1 MKLNNSIIAFFI
13 VGFISAQKVW
23 SFNDCLSYA
32 RENNLQVLASKLN
45 EQVQESN
52 LKIAKKEKL
61 PDLKGTITNGIT
73 FGPLA
78 TQKVTQDGV
87 TDFAIDS
94 YYKYTEGYQNN
105 LALES
110 SMILYNNRRLRLTE
124 EKNAFLV
131 QQNQYTTEKI
141 KNDISLQLVGNYLT
155 VLLNKELLGVQLN
168 SMDTQAK
175 DKDRNEKL
183 YNAGSIPLS
192 TLYESK
198 SNLANAKQTYENAKI
213 EVDRSLMVLAM
224 LLQKDYRDFQIED
237 VKVSDD
243 IGMPLI
249 NLDDIINYA
258 FNNQPVIK
266 SAELGVESAKK
277 DIDIAK
283 TAFYPSITGGYKVS
297 TFYQDYFDRSS
308 KSIDDQW
315 YDNHSQMVSVGVNIP
330 IFSKGTN
337 KIKVQQSRI
346 NQLIQENQL
355 DQEKLN
361 LKQNIQTSY
370 FDVNSAYQTF
380 TSAKELVAST
390 ELSYE
395 FAQKSFTAGKINIYD
410 LNTARNNY
418 FNALSQMLQAKYSF
432 LFRLKIL
439 DFYIGK
445 PLEISSDEN
454 TNYNNLTPGKETV
467 QAINDLTSTDVE
479 IKKPEVIKSN
489 NIIQE
494 RKNANLST
502 PKTTVIKPEN
512 ISNSKPKPSVKSK
525 DEVKTSSVPVTAPV
539 KNNNSSQP
547 IKTETVI
554 SKNIPVKSS
563 NENSTV
569 KPSTKNDADAK
580 REALIKERRLKYS
593 QGAKPKFQN
602 DAQREALIKERR
614 AKLSKGIYD

>member
-124 EKNAFLV
+124 EKNSFLV

-380 TSAKELVAST
+380 TSAKELVEST

-494 RKNANLST
+494 RKNANLSS

-512 ISNSKPKPSVKSK
+512 ISNAKPKPSVKSK
-525 DEVKTSSVPVTAPV
+525 DEVKTNSVPVTAPV

-547 IKTETVI
+547 IKTETVN

>member
-1 MKLNNSIIAFFI
+1 MKINNNIIAFFI
-13 VGFISAQKVW
+13 VGFVSAQKVW

-78 TQKVTQDGV
+78 TQKVHQDGM
-87 TDFAIDS
+87 DFNIDS

-110 SMILYNNRRLRLTE
+110 SILLYNNRRLRLTE
-124 EKNAFLV
+124 EKNSFLV
-131 QQNQYTTEKI
+131 QQNHYTTEKI

-155 VLLNKELLGVQLN
+155 VLLNKELLGVQAN
-168 SMDTQAK
+168 SMDTQK
-175 DKDRNEKL
+175 QDKDRNEKL
-183 YNAGSIPLS
+183 FKAGSIPLS
-192 TLYESK
+192 TLYESR

-249 NLDDIINYA
+249 NMDDVINYA

-266 SAELGVESAKK
+266 SAEIAVESAKK

-283 TAFYPSITGGYKVS
+283 TEFYPSITGGYKVS

-308 KSIDDQW
+308 KSLDDQW
-315 YDNHSQMVSVGVNIP
+315 YDNHSQMLSVGLNIP

-370 FDVNSAYQTF
+370 FDVNSAFQTF
-380 TSAKELVAST
+380 NSAKELVSST

-395 FAQKSFTAGKINIYD
+395 FAQKSFAAGKINIYD

-418 FNALSQMLQAKYSF
+418 YNALSQMLQAKYSF

-445 PLEISSDEN
+445 PLEISSNEN
-454 TNYNNLTPGKETV
+454 ENYNNLTPSKKAV
-467 QAINDLTSTDVE
+467 QAINDLTTTEVE
-479 IKKPEVIKSN
+479 IKKPET
-489 NIIQE
+489 
-494 RKNANLST
+494 L
-502 PKTTVIKPEN
+502 KPA
-512 ISNSKPKPSVKSK
+512 ISIP
-525 DEVKTSSVPVTAPV
+525 E
-539 KNNNSSQP
+539 KNNNKNSSTP
-547 IKTETVI
+547 IKPTNKKVEKAADTKSKETNTIKNEVKETTDKTI
-554 SKNIPVKSS
+554 SSANAKNKSKEIKAIPSS
-563 NENSTV
+563 N
-569 KPSTKNDADAK
+569 KNNTAITTTPASPAQPVSKSEADAK

-593 QGAKPKFQN
+593 QGAKPQFQN
-602 DAQREALIKERR
+602 DTEREALIKERR
-614 AKLSKGIYD
+614 AKLSKGI

>member
-87 TDFAIDS
+87 TDFTIDS

-380 TSAKELVAST
+380 TSAKELVEST

-494 RKNANLST
+494 RKNANLSS
-502 PKTTVIKPEN
+502 PKTIVIKPEN
-512 ISNSKPKPSVKSK
+512 ISNAKPKPSVKSK

-547 IKTETVI
+547 IKTETVN

>member
-87 TDFAIDS
+87 TDFTIDS

-124 EKNAFLV
+124 EKNSFLV

-370 FDVNSAYQTF
+370 FDVNSAFQTF

-547 IKTETVI
+547 IKTETVN

>member
-1 MKLNNSIIAFFI
+1 MKINNNIIAFFI
-13 VGFISAQKVW
+13 VGFVSAQKVW

-78 TQKVTQDGV
+78 TQKVHQDGM
-87 TDFAIDS
+87 DFNIDS

-110 SMILYNNRRLRLTE
+110 SILLYNNRRLRLTE
-124 EKNAFLV
+124 EKNSFLV
-131 QQNQYTTEKI
+131 QQNHYTTEKI

-155 VLLNKELLGVQLN
+155 VLLNKELLGVQAN
-168 SMDTQAK
+168 SMDTQK
-175 DKDRNEKL
+175 QDKDRNEKL
-183 YNAGSIPLS
+183 FKAGSIPLS
-192 TLYESK
+192 TLYESR

-249 NLDDIINYA
+249 NMDDVINYA

-266 SAELGVESAKK
+266 SAEIAVESAKK

-283 TAFYPSITGGYKVS
+283 TEFYPSITGGYKVS

-308 KSIDDQW
+308 KSLDDQW
-315 YDNHSQMVSVGVNIP
+315 YDNHSQMLSVGLNIP

-370 FDVNSAYQTF
+370 FDVNSAFQTF
-380 TSAKELVAST
+380 NSAKELVSST

-395 FAQKSFTAGKINIYD
+395 FAQKSFAAGKINIYD

-418 FNALSQMLQAKYSF
+418 YNALSQMLQAKYSF

-445 PLEISSDEN
+445 PLEISSNEN
-454 TNYNNLTPGKETV
+454 ENYNNLTPSKKAV
-467 QAINDLTSTDVE
+467 QAINDLTTTEVE
-479 IKKPEVIKSN
+479 IKKPET
-489 NIIQE
+489 
-494 RKNANLST
+494 L
-502 PKTTVIKPEN
+502 KPA
-512 ISNSKPKPSVKSK
+512 ISIP
-525 DEVKTSSVPVTAPV
+525 E
-539 KNNNSSQP
+539 KNNNKNSSTP
-547 IKTETVI
+547 IKPTNKKVEKAADTKSKETNTIKNEVKETTDKTI
-554 SKNIPVKSS
+554 SSANAKNKSKEIKAIPSS
-563 NENSTV
+563 N
-569 KPSTKNDADAK
+569 KNNTAITTTPASPAQPVSKSEADAK

-602 DAQREALIKERR
+602 DTEREALIKERR
-614 AKLSKGIYD
+614 AKLSKGI

>member
-1 MKLNNSIIAFFI
+1 MKINNSIIAFFI
-13 VGFISAQKVW
+13 VGFVSAQKVW

-78 TQKVTQDGV
+78 TQKVHQDGM
-87 TDFAIDS
+87 DFNIDS

-110 SMILYNNRRLRLTE
+110 SILLYNNRRLRLTE
-124 EKNAFLV
+124 EKNSFLV
-131 QQNQYTTEKI
+131 QQNHYTTEKI

-155 VLLNKELLGVQLN
+155 VLLNKELLGVQAN
-168 SMDTQAK
+168 SMDTQK
-175 DKDRNEKL
+175 QDKDRNEKL
-183 YNAGSIPLS
+183 FKAGSIPLS
-192 TLYESK
+192 TLYESR

-249 NLDDIINYA
+249 NMDDVINYA

-266 SAELGVESAKK
+266 SAEIAVESAKK

-283 TAFYPSITGGYKVS
+283 TEFYPSITGGYKVS

-308 KSIDDQW
+308 KSLDDQW
-315 YDNHSQMVSVGVNIP
+315 YDNHSQMLSVGLNIP

-370 FDVNSAYQTF
+370 FDVNSAFQTF
-380 TSAKELVAST
+380 NSAKELVSST
-390 ELSYE
+390 EISYE
-395 FAQKSFTAGKINIYD
+395 FAQKSFAAGKINIYD

-418 FNALSQMLQAKYSF
+418 YNALSQMLQAKYSF

-445 PLEISSDEN
+445 PLEISSNEN
-454 TNYNNLTPGKETV
+454 ENYNNLTPSKKAV
-467 QAINDLTSTDVE
+467 QAINDLTTTEVE
-479 IKKPEVIKSN
+479 IKKPET
-489 NIIQE
+489 
-494 RKNANLST
+494 L
-502 PKTTVIKPEN
+502 KPA
-512 ISNSKPKPSVKSK
+512 ISIP
-525 DEVKTSSVPVTAPV
+525 E
-539 KNNNSSQP
+539 KNNNKNSSTP
-547 IKTETVI
+547 IKPTNKKVEKAADTKSKETNTIKNEVKETTDKTI
-554 SKNIPVKSS
+554 SSANAKNKSKEIKAIPSS
-563 NENSTV
+563 N
-569 KPSTKNDADAK
+569 KNNTAITTTPASPAQPVSKSEADAK

-593 QGAKPKFQN
+593 QGAKPQFQN
-602 DAQREALIKERR
+602 DTEREALIKERR
-614 AKLSKGIYD
+614 AKLSKGI

>member
-1 MKLNNSIIAFFI
+1 MKINNSIIAFFI
-13 VGFISAQKVW
+13 VGFVSAQKVW

-78 TQKVTQDGV
+78 TQKVHQDGM
-87 TDFAIDS
+87 DFNIDS

-110 SMILYNNRRLRLTE
+110 SILLYNNRRLRLTE
-124 EKNAFLV
+124 EKNSFLV
-131 QQNQYTTEKI
+131 QQNHYTTEKI

-155 VLLNKELLGVQLN
+155 VLLNKELLGVQAN
-168 SMDTQAK
+168 SMDTQK
-175 DKDRNEKL
+175 QDKDRNEKL
-183 YNAGSIPLS
+183 FKAGSIPLS
-192 TLYESK
+192 TLYESR

-249 NLDDIINYA
+249 NMDDVINYA

-266 SAELGVESAKK
+266 SAEIAVESAKK

-283 TAFYPSITGGYKVS
+283 TEFYPSITGGYKVS

-308 KSIDDQW
+308 KSLDDQW
-315 YDNHSQMVSVGVNIP
+315 YDNHSQMLSVGLNIP

-370 FDVNSAYQTF
+370 FDVNSAFQTF
-380 TSAKELVAST
+380 NSAKELVSST

-395 FAQKSFTAGKINIYD
+395 FAQKSFAAGKINIYD

-418 FNALSQMLQAKYSF
+418 YNALSQMLQAKYSF

-445 PLEISSDEN
+445 PLEISSNEN
-454 TNYNNLTPGKETV
+454 ENYNNLTPSKKAV
-467 QAINDLTSTDVE
+467 QAINDLTTTEVE
-479 IKKPEVIKSN
+479 IKKPET
-489 NIIQE
+489 
-494 RKNANLST
+494 L
-502 PKTTVIKPEN
+502 KPA
-512 ISNSKPKPSVKSK
+512 ISIP
-525 DEVKTSSVPVTAPV
+525 E
-539 KNNNSSQP
+539 KNNNKNSSTP
-547 IKTETVI
+547 IKPTNKKVEKAADTKSKETNTIKNEVKETTNKTTSSANTKNK
-554 SKNIPVKSS
+554 SKEVKAIPSS
-563 NENSTV
+563 N
-569 KPSTKNDADAK
+569 KNNTAITTTPASPAQPVSKSEADAK

-593 QGAKPKFQN
+593 QGAKPQFQN
-602 DAQREALIKERR
+602 ETEREALIKERR
-614 AKLSKGIYD
+614 AKLSKGI

>member
-78 TQKVTQDGV
+78 TQKVIQNGG
-87 TDFAIDS
+87 TDFTIDS

-110 SMILYNNRRLRLTE
+110 SMILYNNRRLRLNE
-124 EKNAFLV
+124 EKNSFLV

-155 VLLNKELLGVQLN
+155 VLLNKELLGVQYN
-168 SMDTQAK
+168 SMDIQAK
-175 DKDRNEKL
+175 EKDRNEKM
-183 YNAGSIPLS
+183 YTAGSIPLS

-258 FNNQPVIK
+258 FNNQPSIK

-297 TFYQDYFDRSS
+297 TFYQDYFDRSN

-315 YDNHSQMVSVGVNIP
+315 YDNHSQMLSVGVNIP

-346 NQLIQENQL
+346 NQLLQENQL

-370 FDVNSAYQTF
+370 FDVNTAYQTF
-380 TSAKELVAST
+380 TSAKELVSST

-445 PLEISSDEN
+445 PLEISSDESV
-454 TNYNNLTPGKETV
+454 NYNNLTPSKETI

-479 IKKPEVIKSN
+479 IKKPEILKPNN
-489 NIIQE
+489 NIPEI
-494 RKNANLST
+494 KGANLST
-502 PKTTVIKPEN
+502 PNTSANIKSGKA
-512 ISNSKPKPSVKSK
+512 IDAKSK
-525 DEVKTSSVPVTAPV
+525 DEFKTNTGTVKTSTDIS
-539 KNNNSSQP
+539 NNASQP
-547 IKTETVI
+547 IKNAPAN
-554 SKNIPVKSS
+554 SKDMTVKST
-563 NENSTV
+563 NKNSSA
-569 KPSTKNDADAK
+569 KPLSKTEAEAK

-593 QGAKPKFQN
+593 QGARPQFQN

>member
-124 EKNAFLV
+124 EKNSFLV

-380 TSAKELVAST
+380 TSAKELVEST

-494 RKNANLST
+494 RKNANLSS
-502 PKTTVIKPEN
+502 PKTTVIKPKN
-512 ISNSKPKPSVKSK
+512 ISNAKPKPSVKSK

-547 IKTETVI
+547 IKTETMN
-554 SKNIPVKSS
+554 SKNILVKSS

>member
-78 TQKVTQDGV
+78 TQKVIQNGG
-87 TDFAIDS
+87 TDFTIDS

-110 SMILYNNRRLRLTE
+110 SMILYNNRRLRLNE
-124 EKNAFLV
+124 EKNSFLV

-155 VLLNKELLGVQLN
+155 VLLNKELLGVQYN
-168 SMDTQAK
+168 SMDIQAK
-175 DKDRNEKL
+175 EKDRNEKM
-183 YNAGSIPLS
+183 YTAGSIPLS

-258 FNNQPVIK
+258 FNNQPSIK

-297 TFYQDYFDRSS
+297 TFYQDYFDRSN

-315 YDNHSQMVSVGVNIP
+315 YDNHSQMLSVGVNIP

-346 NQLIQENQL
+346 NQLLQENQL

-370 FDVNSAYQTF
+370 FDVNTAYQTF
-380 TSAKELVAST
+380 TSAKELVSST

-445 PLEISSDEN
+445 PLEISSDESV
-454 TNYNNLTPGKETV
+454 NYNNLTPSKETI

-479 IKKPEVIKSN
+479 IKKPEILKPNN
-489 NIIQE
+489 NIPEI
-494 RKNANLST
+494 KGANLST
-502 PKTTVIKPEN
+502 PNTSANIKSGKA
-512 ISNSKPKPSVKSK
+512 IDAKSK
-525 DEVKTSSVPVTAPV
+525 DEFKTNTDTVKTSTDIS
-539 KNNNSSQP
+539 NNASQP
-547 IKTETVI
+547 IKNAPAN
-554 SKNIPVKSS
+554 SKDMTVKST
-563 NENSTV
+563 NKNSSA
-569 KPSTKNDADAK
+569 KPLSKTEAEAK

-593 QGAKPKFQN
+593 QGARPQFQN

>member
-1 MKLNNSIIAFFI
+1 MKINNNIIAFFI
-13 VGFISAQKVW
+13 VGFVSAQKVW

-78 TQKVTQDGV
+78 TQKVHQDGM
-87 TDFAIDS
+87 DFNIDS

-110 SMILYNNRRLRLTE
+110 SILLYNNRRLRLTE
-124 EKNAFLV
+124 EKNSFLV
-131 QQNQYTTEKI
+131 QQNHYTTEKI

-155 VLLNKELLGVQLN
+155 VLLNKELLGVQAN
-168 SMDTQAK
+168 SMDTQK
-175 DKDRNEKL
+175 QDKDRNEKL
-183 YNAGSIPLS
+183 FKAGSIPLS
-192 TLYESK
+192 TLYESR

-213 EVDRSLMVLAM
+213 EVGRSLMVLAM

-249 NLDDIINYA
+249 NMDDVINYA

-266 SAELGVESAKK
+266 SAEIAVESAKK

-283 TAFYPSITGGYKVS
+283 TEFYPSITGGYKVS

-308 KSIDDQW
+308 KSLDDQW
-315 YDNHSQMVSVGVNIP
+315 YDNHSQMLSVGLNIP

-370 FDVNSAYQTF
+370 FDVNSAFQTF
-380 TSAKELVAST
+380 NSAKELVSST

-395 FAQKSFTAGKINIYD
+395 FAQKSFAAGKINIYD

-418 FNALSQMLQAKYSF
+418 YNALSQMLQAKYSF

-445 PLEISSDEN
+445 PLEISSNEN
-454 TNYNNLTPGKETV
+454 ENYNNLTPSKKAV
-467 QAINDLTSTDVE
+467 QAINDLTTTEVE
-479 IKKPEVIKSN
+479 IKKPET
-489 NIIQE
+489 
-494 RKNANLST
+494 L
-502 PKTTVIKPEN
+502 KPA
-512 ISNSKPKPSVKSK
+512 ISIP
-525 DEVKTSSVPVTAPV
+525 E
-539 KNNNSSQP
+539 KNNNKNSSTP
-547 IKTETVI
+547 IKPTNKKVEKAADTKSKETNTIKNEVKETTDKTI
-554 SKNIPVKSS
+554 SSANAKNKSKEIKAIPSS
-563 NENSTV
+563 N
-569 KPSTKNDADAK
+569 KNNTAITTTPASPAQPVSKSEADAK

-593 QGAKPKFQN
+593 QGAKPQFQN
-602 DAQREALIKERR
+602 DTEREALIKERR
-614 AKLSKGIYD
+614 AKLSKGI

>member
-124 EKNAFLV
+124 EKNSFLV

-512 ISNSKPKPSVKSK
+512 ISNAKPKPSVKSK

-547 IKTETVI
+547 IKTETVN

>member
-78 TQKVTQDGV
+78 TQKVTQNGI
-87 TDFAIDS
+87 TDFTIDS

-110 SMILYNNRRLRLTE
+110 SMILYNNRRLRLNE
-124 EKNAFLV
+124 EKNSFLV

-155 VLLNKELLGVQLN
+155 VLLNKELLGVQYN
-168 SMDTQAK
+168 SMDIQAK
-175 DKDRNEKL
+175 EKDRNEKL
-183 YNAGSIPLS
+183 YTAGSIPLS

-258 FNNQPVIK
+258 FNNQPSIK

-297 TFYQDYFDRSS
+297 TFYQDYFDRSN

-315 YDNHSQMVSVGVNIP
+315 YDNHSQMLSVGVNIP

-346 NQLIQENQL
+346 NQLLQENQL

-370 FDVNSAYQTF
+370 FDVNTAYQTF
-380 TSAKELVAST
+380 TSAKELVSST

-445 PLEISSDEN
+445 PLEISSDESV
-454 TNYNNLTPGKETV
+454 NYNNLTPSKETI

-479 IKKPEVIKSN
+479 IKKPEILKPNN
-489 NIIQE
+489 NIPEI
-494 RKNANLST
+494 KGTNLST
-502 PKTTVIKPEN
+502 PNTSANIKSGKA
-512 ISNSKPKPSVKSK
+512 IDAKSK
-525 DEVKTSSVPVTAPV
+525 DEFKTSIGTVKTSTDIS
-539 KNNNSSQP
+539 NNASQP
-547 IKTETVI
+547 IKNAPAN
-554 SKNIPVKSS
+554 SKDMTVKST
-563 NENSTV
+563 NKNSSA
-569 KPSTKNDADAK
+569 KPLSKTEADAK

-593 QGAKPKFQN
+593 QGARPQFQN

>member
-1 MKLNNSIIAFFI
+1 MKINNSIIAFFI
-13 VGFISAQKVW
+13 VGFVSAQKVW

-78 TQKVTQDGV
+78 TQKVHQDGM
-87 TDFAIDS
+87 DFNIDS

-110 SMILYNNRRLRLTE
+110 SILLYNNRRLRLTE
-124 EKNAFLV
+124 EKNSFLV
-131 QQNQYTTEKI
+131 QQNHYTTEKI

-155 VLLNKELLGVQLN
+155 VLLNKELLGVQAN
-168 SMDTQAK
+168 SMDTQK
-175 DKDRNEKL
+175 QDKDRNEKL
-183 YNAGSIPLS
+183 FKAGSIPLS
-192 TLYESK
+192 TLYESR

-249 NLDDIINYA
+249 NMDDVINYA

-266 SAELGVESAKK
+266 SAEIAVESAKK

-283 TAFYPSITGGYKVS
+283 TEFYPSITGGYKVS

-308 KSIDDQW
+308 KSLDDQW
-315 YDNHSQMVSVGVNIP
+315 YDNHSQMLSVGLNIP

-370 FDVNSAYQTF
+370 FDVNSAFQTF
-380 TSAKELVAST
+380 NSAKELVSST

-395 FAQKSFTAGKINIYD
+395 FAQKSFAAGKINIYD

-418 FNALSQMLQAKYSF
+418 YNALSQMLQAKYSF

-445 PLEISSDEN
+445 PLEISSNEN
-454 TNYNNLTPGKETV
+454 ENYNNLTPSKKAV
-467 QAINDLTSTDVE
+467 QAINDLTTTEVE
-479 IKKPEVIKSN
+479 IKKPET
-489 NIIQE
+489 
-494 RKNANLST
+494 L
-502 PKTTVIKPEN
+502 KPA
-512 ISNSKPKPSVKSK
+512 ISIP
-525 DEVKTSSVPVTAPV
+525 E
-539 KNNNSSQP
+539 KNNNKNSSTP
-547 IKTETVI
+547 IKPTNKKVEKAADTKSKETNTIKNEVKETTNKTI
-554 SKNIPVKSS
+554 SSANTKNKSKEVKAIPSS
-563 NENSTV
+563 N
-569 KPSTKNDADAK
+569 KNNTAITTTPASPAQPVSKSEADAK

-593 QGAKPKFQN
+593 QGAKPQFQN
-602 DAQREALIKERR
+602 ETEREALIKERR
-614 AKLSKGIYD
+614 AKLSKGI

>member
-124 EKNAFLV
+124 EKNSFLV

-512 ISNSKPKPSVKSK
+512 ISNAKPKPSVKSK
-525 DEVKTSSVPVTAPV
+525 DEVKTSTVPVTAPV
-539 KNNNSSQP
+539 KNNNSSQT
-547 IKTETVI
+547 IKTETVN
-554 SKNIPVKSS
+554 SKNTPVKSS

-614 AKLSKGIYD
+614 AKLSKGLYD

>member
-1 MKLNNSIIAFFI
+1 MKINNSIIAFFI
-13 VGFISAQKVW
+13 VGFVSAQKVW

-78 TQKVTQDGV
+78 TQKVHQDGM
-87 TDFAIDS
+87 DFNIDS

-110 SMILYNNRRLRLTE
+110 SILLYNNRRLRLTE
-124 EKNAFLV
+124 EKNSFLV
-131 QQNQYTTEKI
+131 QQNHYTTEKI

-155 VLLNKELLGVQLN
+155 VLLNKELLGVQAN
-168 SMDTQAK
+168 SMDTQK
-175 DKDRNEKL
+175 QDKDRNEKL
-183 YNAGSIPLS
+183 FKAGSIPLS
-192 TLYESK
+192 TLYESR

-249 NLDDIINYA
+249 NMDDVINYA

-266 SAELGVESAKK
+266 SAEIAVESAKK

-283 TAFYPSITGGYKVS
+283 TEFYPSITGGYKVS

-308 KSIDDQW
+308 KSLDDQW
-315 YDNHSQMVSVGVNIP
+315 YDNHSQMLSVGLNIP

-370 FDVNSAYQTF
+370 FDVNSAFQTF
-380 TSAKELVAST
+380 NSAKELVSST

-395 FAQKSFTAGKINIYD
+395 FAQKSFAAGKINIYD

-418 FNALSQMLQAKYSF
+418 YNALSQMLQAKYSF

-445 PLEISSDEN
+445 PLEISSNEN
-454 TNYNNLTPGKETV
+454 ENYNNLTPSKKAV
-467 QAINDLTSTDVE
+467 QAINDLTTTEVE
-479 IKKPEVIKSN
+479 IKKPET
-489 NIIQE
+489 
-494 RKNANLST
+494 L
-502 PKTTVIKPEN
+502 KPA
-512 ISNSKPKPSVKSK
+512 ISIP
-525 DEVKTSSVPVTAPV
+525 E
-539 KNNNSSQP
+539 KNNNKNSSTP
-547 IKTETVI
+547 IKPTNKKVEKAADTKSKETNTIKNEVKETTDKTI
-554 SKNIPVKSS
+554 SSANAKNKSKEIKAIPSS
-563 NENSTV
+563 N
-569 KPSTKNDADAK
+569 KNNTAITTTPASPAQPVSKSEADAK

-593 QGAKPKFQN
+593 QGAKPQFQN
-602 DAQREALIKERR
+602 DTEREALIKERR
-614 AKLSKGIYD
+614 AKLSKGI

>member
-13 VGFISAQKVW
+13 VGFISAQKIW

-124 EKNAFLV
+124 EKNSFLV

-380 TSAKELVAST
+380 TSAKELVEST

-454 TNYNNLTPGKETV
+454 TNYNNLTPSKETV

-489 NIIQE
+489 NITQE

-512 ISNSKPKPSVKSK
+512 ISNAKPKPSVKSK
-525 DEVKTSSVPVTAPV
+525 DEVKTSTVPVTAPV
-539 KNNNSSQP
+539 KNNNASQP
-547 IKTETVI
+547 IKTETVN

>member
-1 MKLNNSIIAFFI
+1 MKINNSIIAFFI
-13 VGFISAQKVW
+13 VGFVSAQKVW

-78 TQKVTQDGV
+78 TQKVHQDGM
-87 TDFAIDS
+87 DFNIDS

-110 SMILYNNRRLRLTE
+110 SILLYNNRRLRLTE
-124 EKNAFLV
+124 EKNSFLV
-131 QQNQYTTEKI
+131 QQNHYTTEKI

-155 VLLNKELLGVQLN
+155 VLLNKELLGVQAN
-168 SMDTQAK
+168 SMDTQK
-175 DKDRNEKL
+175 QDKDRNEKL
-183 YNAGSIPLS
+183 FKAGSIPLS
-192 TLYESK
+192 TLYESR

-249 NLDDIINYA
+249 NMDDVINYA

-266 SAELGVESAKK
+266 SAEIAVESAKK

-283 TAFYPSITGGYKVS
+283 TEFYPSITGGYKVS

-308 KSIDDQW
+308 KSLDDQW
-315 YDNHSQMVSVGVNIP
+315 YDNHSQMLSVGLNIP

-370 FDVNSAYQTF
+370 FDVNSAFQTF
-380 TSAKELVAST
+380 NSAKELVSST

-395 FAQKSFTAGKINIYD
+395 FAQKSFAAGKINIYD

-418 FNALSQMLQAKYSF
+418 YNALSQMLQAKYSF

-445 PLEISSDEN
+445 PLEISSNEN
-454 TNYNNLTPGKETV
+454 ENYNNLTPSKKAV
-467 QAINDLTSTDVE
+467 QAINDLTTTEVE
-479 IKKPEVIKSN
+479 IKKPET
-489 NIIQE
+489 
-494 RKNANLST
+494 L
-502 PKTTVIKPEN
+502 KPA
-512 ISNSKPKPSVKSK
+512 ISIP
-525 DEVKTSSVPVTAPV
+525 E
-539 KNNNSSQP
+539 KNNNKNSSTQIKPTNKKIEKAADTKSKETNTIKNEVKETTNKTISSANTKNKSKEVKAIPSSNKNNTAITTPPASPSQP
-547 IKTETVI
+547 V
-554 SKNIPVKSS
+554 SKS
-563 NENSTV
+563 E
-569 KPSTKNDADAK
+569 ADAK

-593 QGAKPKFQN
+593 QGAKPQFQN
-602 DAQREALIKERR
+602 ETEREALIKERR
-614 AKLSKGIYD
+614 AKLSKGI

>member
-78 TQKVTQDGV
+78 TQKVTQNGV
-87 TDFAIDS
+87 TDFTIDS

-110 SMILYNNRRLRLTE
+110 SMILYNNRRLRLNE
-124 EKNAFLV
+124 EKNSFLV

-155 VLLNKELLGVQLN
+155 VLLNKELLGVQYN
-168 SMDTQAK
+168 SMDIQAK
-175 DKDRNEKL
+175 EKDRNEKL
-183 YNAGSIPLS
+183 YTAGSIPLS

-258 FNNQPVIK
+258 FNNQPSIK

-297 TFYQDYFDRSS
+297 TFYQDYFDRSN

-315 YDNHSQMVSVGVNIP
+315 YDNHSQMLSVGVNIP

-346 NQLIQENQL
+346 NQLLQENQL

-370 FDVNSAYQTF
+370 FDVNTAYQTF
-380 TSAKELVAST
+380 TSAKELVSST

-445 PLEISSDEN
+445 PLEISSDESV
-454 TNYNNLTPGKETV
+454 NYNNLTPSKETI

-479 IKKPEVIKSN
+479 IKKPEILKPNN
-489 NIIQE
+489 NIPEI
-494 RKNANLST
+494 KGTNLST
-502 PKTTVIKPEN
+502 PNTSANIKSGKA
-512 ISNSKPKPSVKSK
+512 IDAKSK
-525 DEVKTSSVPVTAPV
+525 DEFKTSTGTVKTSTDIS
-539 KNNNSSQP
+539 NNASQP
-547 IKTETVI
+547 IKNAPAN
-554 SKNIPVKSS
+554 SKDMTVKST
-563 NENSTV
+563 NKNSSA
-569 KPSTKNDADAK
+569 KPLSKTEAEAK

-593 QGAKPKFQN
+593 QGAKPQFQN

>member
-1 MKLNNSIIAFFI
+1 MKINNSIIAFFI
-13 VGFISAQKVW
+13 VGFVSAQKVW

-78 TQKVTQDGV
+78 TQKVHQDGM
-87 TDFAIDS
+87 DFNIDS

-110 SMILYNNRRLRLTE
+110 SILLYNNRRLRLTE
-124 EKNAFLV
+124 EKNSFLV
-131 QQNQYTTEKI
+131 QQNHYTTEKI

-155 VLLNKELLGVQLN
+155 VLLNKELLGVQAN
-168 SMDTQAK
+168 SMDTQK
-175 DKDRNEKL
+175 QDKDRNEKL
-183 YNAGSIPLS
+183 FKAGSIPLS
-192 TLYESK
+192 TLYESR

-249 NLDDIINYA
+249 NMDDVINYA

-266 SAELGVESAKK
+266 SAEIAVESAKK

-283 TAFYPSITGGYKVS
+283 TEFYPSITGGYKVS

-308 KSIDDQW
+308 KSLDDQW
-315 YDNHSQMVSVGVNIP
+315 YDNHSQMLSVGLNIP

-370 FDVNSAYQTF
+370 FDVNSAFQTF
-380 TSAKELVAST
+380 NSAKELVSST

-395 FAQKSFTAGKINIYD
+395 FAQKSFAAGKINIYD

-418 FNALSQMLQAKYSF
+418 YNALSQMLQAKYSF

-445 PLEISSDEN
+445 PLEISSNEN
-454 TNYNNLTPGKETV
+454 ENYNNLTPSKKAV
-467 QAINDLTSTDVE
+467 QAINDLTTTEVE
-479 IKKPEVIKSN
+479 IKKPET
-489 NIIQE
+489 
-494 RKNANLST
+494 L
-502 PKTTVIKPEN
+502 KPA
-512 ISNSKPKPSVKSK
+512 ISIP
-525 DEVKTSSVPVTAPV
+525 E
-539 KNNNSSQP
+539 KNNNKNSSTP
-547 IKTETVI
+547 IKPTNKKIEKAADTKSKETNTIKNEVKETTDKTI
-554 SKNIPVKSS
+554 SSANAKNKSKEIKAIPSS
-563 NENSTV
+563 N
-569 KPSTKNDADAK
+569 KNNTAITTTPASPAQPVSKSEADAK

-602 DAQREALIKERR
+602 DTEREALIKERR
-614 AKLSKGIYD
+614 AKLSKGI

>member
-1 MKLNNSIIAFFI
+1 MKINNNIIAFFI
-13 VGFISAQKVW
+13 VGFVSAQKVW

-78 TQKVTQDGV
+78 TQKVHQDGM
-87 TDFAIDS
+87 DFNIDS

-110 SMILYNNRRLRLTE
+110 SILLYNNRRLRLTE
-124 EKNAFLV
+124 EKNSFLV
-131 QQNQYTTEKI
+131 QQNHYTTEKI

-155 VLLNKELLGVQLN
+155 VLLNKELLGVQAN
-168 SMDTQAK
+168 SMDTQK
-175 DKDRNEKL
+175 QDKDRNEKL
-183 YNAGSIPLS
+183 FKAGSIPLS
-192 TLYESK
+192 TLYESR

-249 NLDDIINYA
+249 NMDDVINYA

-266 SAELGVESAKK
+266 SAEIAVESAKK

-283 TAFYPSITGGYKVS
+283 TEFYPSITGGYRVS

-308 KSIDDQW
+308 KSLDDQW
-315 YDNHSQMVSVGVNIP
+315 YDNHSQMLSVGLNIP

-370 FDVNSAYQTF
+370 FDVNSAFQTF
-380 TSAKELVAST
+380 NSAKELVSST

-395 FAQKSFTAGKINIYD
+395 FAQKSFAAGKINIYD

-418 FNALSQMLQAKYSF
+418 YNALSQMLQAKYSF

-445 PLEISSDEN
+445 PLEISSNEN
-454 TNYNNLTPGKETV
+454 ENYNNLTTSKKAV
-467 QAINDLTSTDVE
+467 QAINDLTTTEVE
-479 IKKPEVIKSN
+479 IKKPET
-489 NIIQE
+489 
-494 RKNANLST
+494 L
-502 PKTTVIKPEN
+502 KPA
-512 ISNSKPKPSVKSK
+512 ISIP
-525 DEVKTSSVPVTAPV
+525 E
-539 KNNNSSQP
+539 KNNNKNSSTP
-547 IKTETVI
+547 IKPTNKKVEKAADTKSKETNTIKNEVKETTDKTI
-554 SKNIPVKSS
+554 SSANAKNKSKEIKAIPSS
-563 NENSTV
+563 N
-569 KPSTKNDADAK
+569 KNNTAITTTPASPAQPVSKSEADAK

-593 QGAKPKFQN
+593 QGAKPQFQN
-602 DAQREALIKERR
+602 DTEREALIKERR
-614 AKLSKGIYD
+614 AKLSKGI

>member
-124 EKNAFLV
+124 EKNSFLV

-380 TSAKELVAST
+380 TSAKELVEST

-512 ISNSKPKPSVKSK
+512 ISYAKPKPAVKSK
-525 DEVKTSSVPVTAPV
+525 DEVKTSSVPVTAPA

-547 IKTETVI
+547 IKKETVI

>member
-13 VGFISAQKVW
+13 FGFISAQKVW

-124 EKNAFLV
+124 EKNSFLV

-512 ISNSKPKPSVKSK
+512 ISNAKPKPSVKSK
-525 DEVKTSSVPVTAPV
+525 DEVKTSTVPVTAPV
-539 KNNNSSQP
+539 KNNNSSQT
-547 IKTETVI
+547 IKTETVN

-614 AKLSKGIYD
+614 AKLSKGLYD

>member
-1 MKLNNSIIAFFI
+1 MKINNNIIAFFI
-13 VGFISAQKVW
+13 VGFVSAQKVW

-78 TQKVTQDGV
+78 TQKVHQDGM
-87 TDFAIDS
+87 DFNIDS

-110 SMILYNNRRLRLTE
+110 SILLYNNRRLRLTE
-124 EKNAFLV
+124 EKNSFLV
-131 QQNQYTTEKI
+131 QQNHYTTEKI

-155 VLLNKELLGVQLN
+155 VLLNKELLGVQAN
-168 SMDTQAK
+168 SMDTQK
-175 DKDRNEKL
+175 QDKDRNEKL
-183 YNAGSIPLS
+183 FKAGSIPLS
-192 TLYESK
+192 TLYESR

-249 NLDDIINYA
+249 NMDDVINYA

-266 SAELGVESAKK
+266 SAEIAVESAKK

-283 TAFYPSITGGYKVS
+283 TEFYPSITGGYKVS

-308 KSIDDQW
+308 KSLDDQW
-315 YDNHSQMVSVGVNIP
+315 YDNHSQMLSVGLNIP

-370 FDVNSAYQTF
+370 FDVNSAFQTF
-380 TSAKELVAST
+380 NSAKELVSST

-395 FAQKSFTAGKINIYD
+395 FAQKSFAAGKINIYD

-418 FNALSQMLQAKYSF
+418 YNALSQMLQAKYSF

-445 PLEISSDEN
+445 PLEISSNEN
-454 TNYNNLTPGKETV
+454 ENYNNLTPSKKAV
-467 QAINDLTSTDVE
+467 QAINDLTTTEVE
-479 IKKPEVIKSN
+479 IKKPET
-489 NIIQE
+489 
-494 RKNANLST
+494 L
-502 PKTTVIKPEN
+502 KPA
-512 ISNSKPKPSVKSK
+512 ISIP
-525 DEVKTSSVPVTAPV
+525 E
-539 KNNNSSQP
+539 KNNNKNSSAP
-547 IKTETVI
+547 IKPTNKKVEKAADTKSKETNTIKNEVKETTDKTI
-554 SKNIPVKSS
+554 SSANAKNKSKEIKAIPSS
-563 NENSTV
+563 N
-569 KPSTKNDADAK
+569 KNNTAITTTPASPAQPVSKSEADAK

-593 QGAKPKFQN
+593 QGAKPQFQN
-602 DAQREALIKERR
+602 DTEREALIKERR
-614 AKLSKGIYD
+614 AKLSKGI

>member
-124 EKNAFLV
+124 EKNSFLV

-370 FDVNSAYQTF
+370 FDVNSAFQTF

-494 RKNANLST
+494 RKNANLSS

-512 ISNSKPKPSVKSK
+512 ISNAKPKPSVKSK

-539 KNNNSSQP
+539 KNNNASQP
-547 IKTETVI
+547 IKTETVN

>member
-124 EKNAFLV
+124 EKNSFLV

-380 TSAKELVAST
+380 TSAKELVEST

-512 ISNSKPKPSVKSK
+512 ISNAKPKSSVKSK

-539 KNNNSSQP
+539 KNNNSSQT
-547 IKTETVI
+547 IKTETVN
-554 SKNIPVKSS
+554 SKNTPVKSS
-563 NENSTV
+563 NGNSTV

>member
-1 MKLNNSIIAFFI
+1 MKINNSIIAFFI
-13 VGFISAQKVW
+13 VGFVSAQKVW

-78 TQKVTQDGV
+78 TQKVHQDGI
-87 TDFAIDS
+87 DFNIDS

-110 SMILYNNRRLRLTE
+110 SILLYNNRRLRLTE
-124 EKNAFLV
+124 EKNSFLV
-131 QQNQYTTEKI
+131 QQNHYTTEKI

-155 VLLNKELLGVQLN
+155 VLLNKELLGVQAN
-168 SMDTQAK
+168 SMDTQK
-175 DKDRNEKL
+175 QDKDRNEKL
-183 YNAGSIPLS
+183 FKAGSIPLS
-192 TLYESK
+192 TLYESR

-249 NLDDIINYA
+249 NMDDVINYA

-266 SAELGVESAKK
+266 SAEIAVESAKK

-283 TAFYPSITGGYKVS
+283 TEFYPSITGGYKVS

-308 KSIDDQW
+308 KSLDDQW
-315 YDNHSQMVSVGVNIP
+315 YDNHSQMLSVGLNIP

-370 FDVNSAYQTF
+370 FDVNSAFQTF
-380 TSAKELVAST
+380 NSAKELVSST

-395 FAQKSFTAGKINIYD
+395 FAQKSFAAGKINIYD

-418 FNALSQMLQAKYSF
+418 YNALSQMLQAKYSF

-445 PLEISSDEN
+445 PLEISSNEN
-454 TNYNNLTPGKETV
+454 ENYNNLTPSKKAV
-467 QAINDLTSTDVE
+467 QAINDLTTTEVE
-479 IKKPEVIKSN
+479 IKKPET
-489 NIIQE
+489 
-494 RKNANLST
+494 L
-502 PKTTVIKPEN
+502 KPA
-512 ISNSKPKPSVKSK
+512 ISIP
-525 DEVKTSSVPVTAPV
+525 E
-539 KNNNSSQP
+539 KNNNKNSSTP
-547 IKTETVI
+547 IKPTNKKVEKAADTKSKETNTIKNEVKETTDKTI
-554 SKNIPVKSS
+554 SSANAKNKSKEIKAIPSS
-563 NENSTV
+563 N
-569 KPSTKNDADAK
+569 KNNTAITTTPASPAQPVSKSEADAK

-593 QGAKPKFQN
+593 QGAKPQFQN
-602 DAQREALIKERR
+602 DTEREALIKERR
-614 AKLSKGIYD
+614 AKLSKGI

>member
-1 MKLNNSIIAFFI
+1 MKINNSIIAFFI
-13 VGFISAQKVW
+13 VGFVSAQKVW

-78 TQKVTQDGV
+78 TQKVHQDGM
-87 TDFAIDS
+87 DFNIDS

-110 SMILYNNRRLRLTE
+110 SILLYNNRRLRLTE
-124 EKNAFLV
+124 EKNSFLV
-131 QQNQYTTEKI
+131 QQNHYTTEKI

-155 VLLNKELLGVQLN
+155 VLLNKELLGVQAN
-168 SMDTQAK
+168 SMDTQK
-175 DKDRNEKL
+175 QDKDRNEKL
-183 YNAGSIPLS
+183 FKAGSIPLS
-192 TLYESK
+192 TLYESR

-249 NLDDIINYA
+249 NMDDVINYA

-266 SAELGVESAKK
+266 SAEIAVESAKK

-283 TAFYPSITGGYKVS
+283 TEFYPSITGGYKVS

-308 KSIDDQW
+308 KSLDDQW
-315 YDNHSQMVSVGVNIP
+315 YDNHSQMLSVGLNIP

-370 FDVNSAYQTF
+370 FDVNSAFQTF
-380 TSAKELVAST
+380 NSAKELVSST

-395 FAQKSFTAGKINIYD
+395 FAQKSFAAGKINIYD

-418 FNALSQMLQAKYSF
+418 YNALSQMLQAKYSF

-445 PLEISSDEN
+445 PLEISSNEN
-454 TNYNNLTPGKETV
+454 ENYNNLTPSKKAV
-467 QAINDLTSTDVE
+467 QAINDLTTTEVE
-479 IKKPEVIKSN
+479 IKKPET
-489 NIIQE
+489 
-494 RKNANLST
+494 L
-502 PKTTVIKPEN
+502 KPA
-512 ISNSKPKPSVKSK
+512 ISIP
-525 DEVKTSSVPVTAPV
+525 E
-539 KNNNSSQP
+539 KNNNKNSSTPIKPTNKKVEKAADTKSKETNTIKNEVKETTDKTISSANAKNKSKEIKAIPSSNKNNTAITTPPASPSQP
-547 IKTETVI
+547 V
-554 SKNIPVKSS
+554 SKS
-563 NENSTV
+563 E
-569 KPSTKNDADAK
+569 ADAK

-593 QGAKPKFQN
+593 QGAKPQFQN
-602 DAQREALIKERR
+602 ETEREALIKERR
-614 AKLSKGIYD
+614 AKLSKGI

>member
-78 TQKVTQDGV
+78 TQKVTQDGI
-87 TDFAIDS
+87 TDFTIDS

-124 EKNAFLV
+124 EKNSFLV

-380 TSAKELVAST
+380 TSAKELVEST

-454 TNYNNLTPGKETV
+454 TNYNNLTPSKETV

-489 NIIQE
+489 NITQE

-512 ISNSKPKPSVKSK
+512 ISNAKPKPSVKSK
-525 DEVKTSSVPVTAPV
+525 DEVKTSTVPVTAPV
-539 KNNNSSQP
+539 KNNNSFQP
-547 IKTETVI
+547 IKTETVN
-554 SKNIPVKSS
+554 SKNTPVKSS

>member
-78 TQKVTQDGV
+78 TQKVTQDGI
-87 TDFAIDS
+87 TDFTIDS

-124 EKNAFLV
+124 EKNSFLV

-380 TSAKELVAST
+380 TSAKELVEST

-454 TNYNNLTPGKETV
+454 TNYNNLAPSKETV

-489 NIIQE
+489 NITQE
-494 RKNANLST
+494 RKNANFST
-502 PKTTVIKPEN
+502 PKTTVIKSEN
-512 ISNSKPKPSVKSK
+512 TSNVKPQPSVKSK
-525 DEVKTSSVPVTAPV
+525 DEVKTSTIPITAPV

-547 IKTETVI
+547 IKTETVN

>member
-1 MKLNNSIIAFFI
+1 MKINNNIIAFFI
-13 VGFISAQKVW
+13 VGFVSAQKVW

-78 TQKVTQDGV
+78 TQKVHQDGM
-87 TDFAIDS
+87 DFNIDS

-110 SMILYNNRRLRLTE
+110 SILLYNNRRLRLTE
-124 EKNAFLV
+124 EKNSFLV
-131 QQNQYTTEKI
+131 QQNHYTTEKI

-155 VLLNKELLGVQLN
+155 VLLNKELLGVQAN
-168 SMDTQAK
+168 SMDTQK
-175 DKDRNEKL
+175 QDKDRNEKL
-183 YNAGSIPLS
+183 FKAGSIPLS
-192 TLYESK
+192 TLYESR

-249 NLDDIINYA
+249 NMDDVINYA

-266 SAELGVESAKK
+266 SAEIAVESAKK

-283 TAFYPSITGGYKVS
+283 TEFYPSITGGYKVS

-308 KSIDDQW
+308 KSLDDQW
-315 YDNHSQMVSVGVNIP
+315 YDNHSQMLSVGLNIP

-370 FDVNSAYQTF
+370 FDVNSAFQTF
-380 TSAKELVAST
+380 NSAKELVSST

-395 FAQKSFTAGKINIYD
+395 FAQKSFAAGKINIYD

-418 FNALSQMLQAKYSF
+418 YNALSQMLQAKYSF

-445 PLEISSDEN
+445 PLEISSNEN
-454 TNYNNLTPGKETV
+454 ENYNNLTPSKKAV
-467 QAINDLTSTDVE
+467 QAINDLTTTEVE
-479 IKKPEVIKSN
+479 IKKPET
-489 NIIQE
+489 
-494 RKNANLST
+494 L
-502 PKTTVIKPEN
+502 KPA
-512 ISNSKPKPSVKSK
+512 ISIP
-525 DEVKTSSVPVTAPV
+525 E
-539 KNNNSSQP
+539 KNNNKNSSTP
-547 IKTETVI
+547 IKPTNKKVEKAADTKSKETNTIKNEVKETTDKTI
-554 SKNIPVKSS
+554 SSANAKNKSKEIKAIPSS
-563 NENSTV
+563 N
-569 KPSTKNDADAK
+569 KNNTAITTTPASPAQPVSKSEADAK

-593 QGAKPKFQN
+593 QGTKPQFQN
-602 DAQREALIKERR
+602 DTEREALIKERR
-614 AKLSKGIYD
+614 AKLSKGI

>member
-1 MKLNNSIIAFFI
+1 MKINNNIIAFFI
-13 VGFISAQKVW
+13 VGFVSAQKVW

-61 PDLKGTITNGIT
+61 LDLKGTITNGIT

-78 TQKVTQDGV
+78 TQKVHQDGM
-87 TDFAIDS
+87 DFNIDS

-110 SMILYNNRRLRLTE
+110 SILLYNNRRLRLTE
-124 EKNAFLV
+124 EKNSFLV
-131 QQNQYTTEKI
+131 QQNHYTTEKI

-155 VLLNKELLGVQLN
+155 VLLNKELLGVQAN
-168 SMDTQAK
+168 SMDTQK
-175 DKDRNEKL
+175 QDKDRNEKL
-183 YNAGSIPLS
+183 FKAGSIPLS
-192 TLYESK
+192 TLYESR

-249 NLDDIINYA
+249 NMDDVINYA

-266 SAELGVESAKK
+266 SAEIAVESAKK

-283 TAFYPSITGGYKVS
+283 TEFYPSITGGYKVS

-308 KSIDDQW
+308 KSLDDQW
-315 YDNHSQMVSVGVNIP
+315 YDNHSQMLSVGLNIP

-370 FDVNSAYQTF
+370 FDVNSAFQTF
-380 TSAKELVAST
+380 NSAKELVSST

-395 FAQKSFTAGKINIYD
+395 FAQKSFAAGKINIYD

-418 FNALSQMLQAKYSF
+418 YNALSQMLQAKYSF

-445 PLEISSDEN
+445 PLEISSNEN
-454 TNYNNLTPGKETV
+454 ENYNNLTPSKKAV
-467 QAINDLTSTDVE
+467 QAINDLTTTEVE
-479 IKKPEVIKSN
+479 IKKPET
-489 NIIQE
+489 
-494 RKNANLST
+494 L
-502 PKTTVIKPEN
+502 KPA
-512 ISNSKPKPSVKSK
+512 ISIP
-525 DEVKTSSVPVTAPV
+525 E
-539 KNNNSSQP
+539 KNNNKNSSTP
-547 IKTETVI
+547 IKPTNKKVEKAADTKSKETNTIKNEVKETTDKTI
-554 SKNIPVKSS
+554 SSANAKNKSKEIKAIPSS
-563 NENSTV
+563 N
-569 KPSTKNDADAK
+569 KNNTTITTTPASPAQPVSKSEADAK

-593 QGAKPKFQN
+593 QGAKPQFQN
-602 DAQREALIKERR
+602 DTEREALIKERR
-614 AKLSKGIYD
+614 AKLSKGI

>member
-124 EKNAFLV
+124 EKNSFLV

-494 RKNANLST
+494 RKNANIST

-512 ISNSKPKPSVKSK
+512 ISNAKPKPSVKSK
-525 DEVKTSSVPVTAPV
+525 DEVKTSTVPVTAPV
-539 KNNNSSQP
+539 KNNNSSQT
-547 IKTETVI
+547 IKTETVN

>member
-1 MKLNNSIIAFFI
+1 MKINNSIIAFFI
-13 VGFISAQKVW
+13 VGFVSAQKVW

-78 TQKVTQDGV
+78 TQKVHQDGM
-87 TDFAIDS
+87 D
-94 YYKYTEGYQNN
+94 
-105 LALES
+105 
-110 SMILYNNRRLRLTE
+110 NNRRLRLTE
-124 EKNAFLV
+124 EKNSFLV
-131 QQNQYTTEKI
+131 QQNHYTTEKI

-155 VLLNKELLGVQLN
+155 VLLNKELLGVQAN
-168 SMDTQAK
+168 SMDTQK
-175 DKDRNEKL
+175 QDKDRNEKL
-183 YNAGSIPLS
+183 FKAGSIPLS
-192 TLYESK
+192 TLYESR

-249 NLDDIINYA
+249 NMDDVINYA

-266 SAELGVESAKK
+266 SAEIAVESAKK
-277 DIDIAK
+277 D
-283 TAFYPSITGGYKVS
+283 
-297 TFYQDYFDRSS
+297 
-308 KSIDDQW
+308 
-315 YDNHSQMVSVGVNIP
+315 
-330 IFSKGTN
+330 
-337 KIKVQQSRI
+337 
-346 NQLIQENQL
+346 IQENQL

-370 FDVNSAYQTF
+370 FDVNSAFQTF
-380 TSAKELVAST
+380 NSAKELVSST

-395 FAQKSFTAGKINIYD
+395 FAQKSFAAGKINIYD

-418 FNALSQMLQAKYSF
+418 YNALSQMLQAKYSF

-445 PLEISSDEN
+445 PLEISSNEN
-454 TNYNNLTPGKETV
+454 ENYNNLTPSKKAV
-467 QAINDLTSTDVE
+467 QAINDLTTTEVE
-479 IKKPEVIKSN
+479 IKKPETLKPAISIPEKN
-489 NIIQE
+489 NI
-494 RKNANLST
+494 KNSST
-502 PKTTVIKPEN
+502 PIKPTNKKVE
-512 ISNSKPKPSVKSK
+512 KAADTKSK
-525 DEVKTSSVPVTAPV
+525 ETNTIKNEVKETTDKTISSANAKNKSKEIKAIPSSN
-539 KNNNSSQP
+539 KNNTAITTTPASPAQP
-547 IKTETVI
+547 V
-554 SKNIPVKSS
+554 SKS
-563 NENSTV
+563 E
-569 KPSTKNDADAK
+569 ADAK

-593 QGAKPKFQN
+593 QGAKPQFQN
-602 DAQREALIKERR
+602 DTEREALIKERR
-614 AKLSKGIYD
+614 AKLSKGI

>member
-124 EKNAFLV
+124 EKNSFLV

-380 TSAKELVAST
+380 TSAKELVEST

-512 ISNSKPKPSVKSK
+512 ISNAKPKPSVKSK

-547 IKTETVI
+547 IKTETVN

>member
-1 MKLNNSIIAFFI
+1 MKINNSIIAFFI
-13 VGFISAQKVW
+13 VGFVSAQKVW

-78 TQKVTQDGV
+78 TQKVHQDGM
-87 TDFAIDS
+87 DFNIDS

-110 SMILYNNRRLRLTE
+110 SILLYNNRRLRLTE
-124 EKNAFLV
+124 EKNSFLV
-131 QQNQYTTEKI
+131 QQNHYTTEKI

-155 VLLNKELLGVQLN
+155 VLLNKELLGVQAN
-168 SMDTQAK
+168 SMDTQK
-175 DKDRNEKL
+175 QDKDRNEKL
-183 YNAGSIPLS
+183 FKAGSIPLS
-192 TLYESK
+192 TLYESR

-249 NLDDIINYA
+249 NMDDVINYA

-266 SAELGVESAKK
+266 SAEIAVESAKK
-277 DIDIAK
+277 DVDIAK
-283 TAFYPSITGGYKVS
+283 TEFYPSITGGYKVS

-308 KSIDDQW
+308 KSLDDQW
-315 YDNHSQMVSVGVNIP
+315 YDNHSQMLSVGLNIP

-370 FDVNSAYQTF
+370 FDVNSAFQTF
-380 TSAKELVAST
+380 NSAKELVSST

-395 FAQKSFTAGKINIYD
+395 FAQKSFAAGKINIYD

-418 FNALSQMLQAKYSF
+418 YNALSQMLQAKYSF

-445 PLEISSDEN
+445 PLEISSNEN
-454 TNYNNLTPGKETV
+454 ENYNNLTPSKKAV
-467 QAINDLTSTDVE
+467 QAINDLTTTEVE
-479 IKKPEVIKSN
+479 IKKPET
-489 NIIQE
+489 
-494 RKNANLST
+494 L
-502 PKTTVIKPEN
+502 KPA
-512 ISNSKPKPSVKSK
+512 ISIP
-525 DEVKTSSVPVTAPV
+525 E
-539 KNNNSSQP
+539 KNNNKNSSTP
-547 IKTETVI
+547 IKPTNKKVEKAADTKSKETNTIKNEVKETTDKTI
-554 SKNIPVKSS
+554 SSANAKNKSKEIKAIPSS
-563 NENSTV
+563 N
-569 KPSTKNDADAK
+569 KNNTAITTTPASPAQPVSKSEADAK

-593 QGAKPKFQN
+593 QGAKPQFQN
-602 DAQREALIKERR
+602 DTEREALIKERR
-614 AKLSKGIYD
+614 AKLSKGI

>member
-124 EKNAFLV
+124 EKNSFLV

-370 FDVNSAYQTF
+370 FDVNSAFQTF
-380 TSAKELVAST
+380 TSAKELVEST

-512 ISNSKPKPSVKSK
+512 ISNAKPKPSVKSK
-525 DEVKTSSVPVTAPV
+525 DEVKTSTVPVTAPV
-539 KNNNSSQP
+539 KNNNSSQT
-547 IKTETVI
+547 IKTETVN

>member
-1 MKLNNSIIAFFI
+1 MKINNSIIAFFI
-13 VGFISAQKVW
+13 VGFVSAQKVW

-78 TQKVTQDGV
+78 TQKVHQDGM
-87 TDFAIDS
+87 DFNIDS

-110 SMILYNNRRLRLTE
+110 SILLYNNRRLRLTE
-124 EKNAFLV
+124 EKNSFLV
-131 QQNQYTTEKI
+131 QQNHYTTEKI

-155 VLLNKELLGVQLN
+155 VLLNKELLGVQAN
-168 SMDTQAK
+168 SMDTQK
-175 DKDRNEKL
+175 QDKDRNEKL
-183 YNAGSIPLS
+183 FKAGSIPLS
-192 TLYESK
+192 TLYESR

-249 NLDDIINYA
+249 NMDDVINYA

-266 SAELGVESAKK
+266 SAEIAVESAKK

-283 TAFYPSITGGYKVS
+283 TEFYPSITGGYKVS

-308 KSIDDQW
+308 KSLDDQW
-315 YDNHSQMVSVGVNIP
+315 YDNHSQMLSVGLNIP

-370 FDVNSAYQTF
+370 FDVNSAFQTF
-380 TSAKELVAST
+380 NSAKELVSST

-395 FAQKSFTAGKINIYD
+395 FAQKSFAAGKINIYD

-418 FNALSQMLQAKYSF
+418 YNALSQMLQAKYSF

-445 PLEISSDEN
+445 PLEISSNEN
-454 TNYNNLTPGKETV
+454 ENYNNLTPSKKAV
-467 QAINDLTSTDVE
+467 QAINDLTTTEVE
-479 IKKPEVIKSN
+479 IKKPET
-489 NIIQE
+489 
-494 RKNANLST
+494 L
-502 PKTTVIKPEN
+502 KPA
-512 ISNSKPKPSVKSK
+512 ISIP
-525 DEVKTSSVPVTAPV
+525 D
-539 KNNNSSQP
+539 KNNNKNSSTQIKPTNKKIEKAADTKSKETNTIKNEVKETTDKTISSANTKNKSKEVKAIPSSNKNNTAITTPPASPSQP
-547 IKTETVI
+547 V
-554 SKNIPVKSS
+554 SKS
-563 NENSTV
+563 E
-569 KPSTKNDADAK
+569 ADAK

-593 QGAKPKFQN
+593 QGAKPQFQN
-602 DAQREALIKERR
+602 ETEREALIKERR
-614 AKLSKGIYD
+614 AKLSKGI